1 MPEYSF
7 YIWNT
12 RNRIKYPRTFDLS
25 DVEVARV
32 VALKIARIFVEVVPY
47 WGELSSKQR
56 NDFVVEIL
64 DATGQ
69 TVLTV
74 PFREAEEPKA

>member
-1 MPEYSF
+1 
-7 YIWNT
+7 
-12 RNRIKYPRTFDLS
+12 
-25 DVEVARV
+25 V

-64 DATGQ
+64 DEGGQ
-69 TVLTV
+69 TVLAV
-74 PFREAEEPKA
+74 PFREAEEPKS

>member
-1 MPEYSF
+1 M
-7 YIWNT
+7 
-12 RNRIKYPRTFDLS
+12 L
-25 DVEVARV
+25 
-32 VALKIARIFVEVVPY
+32 ALKIARIFIEVVPY

-64 DATGQ
+64 DEDGQ

-74 PFREAEEPKA
+74 PFREAEEPKS